1 MFRFGSSVC
10 EALQCLI
17 STVTRQGKSGHLFR
31 LICSVVL
38 WRERDTA
45 NKCHWRV
52 WARSEWM
59 DTWGFPQP
67 KAACTSQVQAAQ
79 LPKCSKRAQS
89 HVGRAPPWGSWSQ
102 AVTLLADRNRPG
114 SQECMVSYWDPAH
127 YLVEDVISG
136 AKTAA
141 APCLLI
147 LAVTHLPLCF
157 RGGRTLNGSQLAL
170 LWYSLGHNP
179 LFC

>member
-1 MFRFGSSVC
+1 MVPSSLFILASSVC
-10 EALQCLI
+10 KSLQCLI
-17 STVTRQGKSGHLFR
+17 SALTRRDEGGHLFK
-31 LICSVVL
+31 LTCSVVL

-114 SQECMVSYWDPAH
+114 SQEDVCEETNRMVPVRLSHP
-127 YLVEDVISG
+127 
-136 AKTAA
+136 
-141 APCLLI
+141 
-147 LAVTHLPLCF
+147 
-157 RGGRTLNGSQLAL
+157 TLSAL
-170 LWYSLGHNP
+170 LPHAL
-179 LFC
+179 